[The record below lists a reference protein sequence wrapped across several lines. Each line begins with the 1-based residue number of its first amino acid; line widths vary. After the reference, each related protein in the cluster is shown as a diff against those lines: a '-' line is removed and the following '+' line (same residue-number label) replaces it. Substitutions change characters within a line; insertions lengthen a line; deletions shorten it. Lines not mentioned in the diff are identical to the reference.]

1 MDFKDILEIWE
12 SSSEGKETATDS
24 RLSHIIQE
32 KEASYESLYETKT
45 KGYRTGKASLGALKK
60 KKDEAVLDL
69 HGHTIE
75 ESKLLIEQFLSQCVG
90 RQLHKVRIVH
100 GRGLHSRDGV
110 GVLKKLVIDEL
121 KKSKYVRGYGN
132 APPEQG
138 GSGATYIILQRG

>member
-1 MDFKDILEIWE
+1 
-12 SSSEGKETATDS
+12 
-24 RLSHIIQE
+24 
-32 KEASYESLYETKT
+32 
-45 KGYRTGKASLGALKK
+45 
-60 KKDEAVLDL
+60 
-69 HGHTIE
+69 
-75 ESKLLIEQFLSQCVG
+75 
-90 RQLHKVRIVH
+90 VRIVH